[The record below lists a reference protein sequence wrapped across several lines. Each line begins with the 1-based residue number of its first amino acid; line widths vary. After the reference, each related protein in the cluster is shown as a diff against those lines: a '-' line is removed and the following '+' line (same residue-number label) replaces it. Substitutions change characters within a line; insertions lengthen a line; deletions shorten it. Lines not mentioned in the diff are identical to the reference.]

1 MCRTLYI
8 TPRRFVVGA
17 VLAGLAMPVS
27 AAGDVALADMDRWRM
42 LEAEQLD
49 EVRGGFEMPD
59 LGLKLSF
66 GLQQSI
72 LINGELV
79 SRTVLNLQQL
89 QATIANQVEA
99 ARADVISTTAGISA
113 QVQAQVAEQLR
124 AVGLQTTPVTTV
136 THTGA
141 SQPVQGQSASV
152 AQQVAGA
159 PSSVS
164 TATVSQPVVAAPSA
178 GSSTT
183 SVSTAPTHSQ
193 PVVAAPATSAS
204 TPVATSST
212 PVVTQSSAQVI
223 TPAAG
228 AASIPVAVVQNGAGN
243 SVGTTSV
250 VGNSSSVTTI
260 LQNTLDNQ
268 RIQVLTEVSA
278 SANSLELLREIDF
291 AQSIREGIIGSL
303 RR

>member
-27 AAGDVALADMDRWRM
+27 AASDVALADMDRWRM

-79 SRTVLNLQQL
+79 SRTVLNLQQV

-183 SVSTAPTHSQ
+183 SVSTAPTHSCGCSFYERFDTNGNVGYARCCTIQRAGHYTRRRRGVHPGCRRTKWRRQLGWYHVCRWQQFVGDDYSPKYARQ
-193 PVVAAPATSAS
+193 PAYS
-204 TPVATSST
+204 
-212 PVVTQSSAQVI
+212 
-223 TPAAG
+223 G
-228 AASIPVAVVQNGAGN
+228 AH
-243 SVGTTSV
+243 
-250 VGNSSSVTTI
+250 
-260 LQNTLDNQ
+260 
-268 RIQVLTEVSA
+268 
-278 SANSLELLREIDF
+278 
-291 AQSIREGIIGSL
+291 
-303 RR
+303 